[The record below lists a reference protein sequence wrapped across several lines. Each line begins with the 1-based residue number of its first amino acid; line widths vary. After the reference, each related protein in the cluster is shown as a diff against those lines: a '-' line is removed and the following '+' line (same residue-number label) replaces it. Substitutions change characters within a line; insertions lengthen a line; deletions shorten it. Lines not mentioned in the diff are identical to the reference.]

1 MRIRYLALAFFPVA
15 AAISCTD
22 LHDDPIGL
30 LTPEQINTD
39 PTLNTVTSSVNSS
52 YQMLA
57 NTLNIINEWR
67 WDLGTVF
74 RNDVILHDM
83 ASDDMNKKWNPD
95 GDQAWM
101 DQVVAFNFTS
111 ENQAFNG
118 QWTYDYEG
126 ISRANLAI
134 SYLTD
139 DDVVTR
145 VGLAPAMRD
154 RLLGE
159 ALFLR
164 AFYYFDLVNAFGG
177 VPLLLTPLTN
187 FEEAYAVA
195 RRETAENV
203 WAQISEDLAEAKTL
217 LPATKF
223 SDPAEP
229 WRVSRGAVIAMQA
242 KVALYND
249 QWQQV
254 ITLVNELEATN
265 FYDLNAN
272 YFDAFAVTREFQ
284 ESEVIFAFD
293 HRTGANPRRG
303 NGLSAPLDWGFIAP
317 TADFIEEF
325 EPNDPRLGYTV
336 NVPDKAV
343 YKLLG
348 ATNTVYKGNDDA
360 PGNKIYIRFADVL
373 LWKAEAHAELGQYPQ
388 AIAIVNRIRARARN
402 GLTVTGAAVPAGTL
416 PDRPASTNKAEVM
429 GWIMHERRVE
439 LGFESHRFNDLK
451 RWGLADEVLTA
462 LGKNFQMH
470 HYLYPIPQGEID
482 KSGGSIQQNPGY

>member
-1 MRIRYLALAFFPVA
+1 MKTRYAVLALIPILSVL
-15 AAISCTD
+15 SCTD
-22 LHDDPIGL
+22 LHKDPIGL
-30 LTPEQINTD
+30 LTPEQIDTD
-39 PTLNTVTSSVNSS
+39 PTLNTVTSSVTSS
-52 YQMLA
+52 YFMLA
-57 NTLNIINEWR
+57 NTLNLIGEWR

-74 RNDVILHDM
+74 RNDVILQDM

-134 SYLTD
+134 SYLRD
-139 DDVVTR
+139 QEVVTK
-145 VGLAPAMRD
+145 VGLAPALRD

-177 VPLLLTPLTN
+177 VPLLLAPLTN

-195 RRETAENV
+195 RRETAEAV
-203 WAQISEDLAEAKTL
+203 WTQISADLAEAKTL
-217 LPATKF
+217 LPTSKYSDAT
-223 SDPAEP
+223 EP

-293 HRTGANPRRG
+293 HR
-303 NGLSAPLDWGFIAP
+303 
-317 TADFIEEF
+317 
-325 EPNDPRLGYTV
+325 
-336 NVPDKAV
+336 
-343 YKLLG
+343 
-348 ATNTVYKGNDDA
+348 
-360 PGNKIYIRFADVL
+360 
-373 LWKAEAHAELGQYPQ
+373 
-388 AIAIVNRIRARARN
+388 
-402 GLTVTGAAVPAGTL
+402 
-416 PDRPASTNKAEVM
+416 
-429 GWIMHERRVE
+429 
-439 LGFESHRFNDLK
+439 
-451 RWGLADEVLTA
+451 
-462 LGKNFQMH
+462 
-470 HYLYPIPQGEID
+470 
-482 KSGGSIQQNPGY
+482 